1 MATFTDASRAME
13 YFNKKYGFDNGFVK
27 SVGIT
32 YEDNDWVLVVTLLER
47 FDSSVYPYDIKD
59 VNIIYKEI

>member
-1 MATFTDASRAME
+1 MATFTEASRAMD

-32 YEDNDWVLVVTLLER
+32 YENDDWVLLVTLFEK
-47 FDSSVYPYDIKD
+47 FDNTVYPYEIKD
-59 VNIIYKEI
+59 VHIIYKEM